1 MLRSN
6 KGTSIPYREPTGIG
20 LRASFILV
28 VVAVCGAVWLS
39 ALLDTV
45 HHRAIVLD
53 MAERQHDNVAHALA
67 EQSARSLQAIDLI
80 LRQAELLDPSG
91 APSAADQR
99 RIPDLLRIQVSGV
112 PQVQGLFLY
121 DPAYFTIQAARK
133 DAGLF
138 VSEPLISRTVGN
150 ATFVLSRR
158 LPGERFRGIVAASVR
173 VDYFRN
179 FYRRLELGAGSTVDL
194 LRSDGVSLVS
204 RDEES
209 VSTAPQALAGAVRA
223 MGGAGQARVAAVQID
238 DPRIGRSHVSLCRV
252 PGYPAVVAV
261 GRSEATMLQGWVQ
274 DAWTNAAR
282 TFAITAL
289 AAILLI
295 ALLLQLRRRERLA
308 AHLHQSQK
316 LEALGTLAGG
326 IAHDFNNILGA
337 ILGYGELAQQ

>member
-112 PQVQGLFLY
+112 PQVQGLFLF
-121 DPAYFTIQAARK
+121 DPARHLYLSSGPSPAYLDLSDRSYFVIQSQRQ
-133 DAGLF
+133 DAGTF
-138 VSEPLISRTVGN
+138 VSEPVI
-150 ATFVLSRR
+150 SRR
-158 LPGERFRGIVAASVR
+158 LPGDRFHGIVAASVR
-173 VDYFRN
+173 VDYFRK
-179 FYRRLELGAGSTVDL
+179 FYRGLELGEGSTVDL

-204 RDEES
+204 RDGES
-209 VSTAPQALAGAVRA
+209 LAKAP
-223 MGGAGQARVAAVQID
+223 
-238 DPRIGRSHVSLCRV
+238 
-252 PGYPAVVAV
+252 
-261 GRSEATMLQGWVQ
+261 
-274 DAWTNAAR
+274 
-282 TFAITAL
+282 
-289 AAILLI
+289 
-295 ALLLQLRRRERLA
+295 
-308 AHLHQSQK
+308 
-316 LEALGTLAGG
+316 EAL
-326 IAHDFNNILGA
+326 
-337 ILGYGELAQQ
+337 